1 MVSTL
6 LRLFMLF
13 VFLIF
18 LLKSINVVVVVVVD
32 NVIVFAFLA
41 RFDEIIIFW
50 IDNLGSDVLF
60 LKI

>member
-1 MVSTL
+1 MFF
-6 LRLFMLF
+6 LF
-13 VFLIF
+13 F